1 MYNNRDKV
9 IKAFE
14 NGFFR
19 FSNGFQ
25 KKETGMSDKSLSNW
39 VKVDKKSFD
48 GIKNQIQNAKKNNLQ
63 ARPEHG
69 SPVYFD
75 ESYKLI
81 EDRAQ

>member
-1 MYNNRDKV
+1 
-9 IKAFE
+9 
-14 NGFFR
+14 
-19 FSNGFQ
+19 
-25 KKETGMSDKSLSNW
+25 MSDKSLSNW